1 MSNFKDYV
9 EIKFDHNP
17 NYIMI
22 DKYIVYIE
30 LFKTHIK
37 NPPERIED
45 IQSIIWDES
54 YIYNPN
60 NKGTINFNNDLIS
73 FDEEKYNDWVQP
85 YVDIWQ
91 AKKDQQQQEQEE
103 AEAEYNRFENRQAR
117 ALTQLNEDFATA
129 AERAHVKSSLGFT
142 VDANSTANE
151 NINGLLIT
159 IGDGTVQFCDYYN
172 QFHELN
178 KSQLETL
185 QSEIIQ
191 NGQSLYAQ
199 KWQYRTVIENCTD
212 NDQLDAAIAA
222 IKFTY
227 MDFTPQTEST
237 ETDGTTE

>member
-1 MSNFKDYV
+1 MKDYV
-9 EIKFDHNP
+9 EISFEANP
-17 NYIMI
+17 TYVQVGNDPITVEITPESMI
-22 DKYIVYIE
+22 
-30 LFKTHIK
+30 
-37 NPPERIED
+37 NPPNDGRTIRA
-45 IQSIIWDES
+45 IIWNKNDMDQTTVDFFESDENGS
-54 YIYNPN
+54 
-60 NKGTINFNNDLIS
+60 NFIKFS
-73 FDEEKYNDWVQP
+73 EEKYNDWVQP

-117 ALTQLNEDFATA
+117 ALTQLNEDFATV

-151 NINGLLIT
+151 NVNGLLIT

-199 KWQYRTVIENCTD
+199 KWQYRTAIEACAD
-212 NDQLDAAIAA
+212 NAQLDAAVAA
-222 IKFTY
+222 INFTY

-237 ETDGTTE
+237 ESQTNE

>member
-1 MSNFKDYV
+1 M
-9 EIKFDHNP
+9 
-17 NYIMI
+17 
-22 DKYIVYIE
+22 
-30 LFKTHIK
+30 
-37 NPPERIED
+37 
-45 IQSIIWDES
+45 
-54 YIYNPN
+54 
-60 NKGTINFNNDLIS
+60 
-73 FDEEKYNDWVQP
+73 
-85 YVDIWQ
+85 
-91 AKKDQQQQEQEE
+91 
-103 AEAEYNRFENRQAR
+103 
-117 ALTQLNEDFATA
+117 

-199 KWQYRTVIENCTD
+199 KWQYRTAIENCAD
-212 NDQLDAAIAA
+212 NDQLDAAVAEIN
-222 IKFTY
+222 FTY

-237 ETDGTTE
+237 ESQTNE